1 MPAAVF
7 VIAAFW
13 PGADHI
19 PEAIGFRISTARL
32 LPQALC
38 FKLRVRQRSCFF
50 HASGRKAIG
59 MYSIGGTASRRGWVQ
74 KPSR

>member
-50 HASGRKAIG
+50 SRKRPESDG
-59 MYSIGGTASRRGWVQ
+59 DVHGLPV
-74 KPSR
+74 